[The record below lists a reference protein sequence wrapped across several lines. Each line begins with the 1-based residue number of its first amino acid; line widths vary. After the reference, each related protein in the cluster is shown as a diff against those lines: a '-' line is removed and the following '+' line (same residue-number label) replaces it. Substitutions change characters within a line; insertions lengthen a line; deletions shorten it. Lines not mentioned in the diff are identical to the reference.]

1 MKFSSIAVCLTPI
14 IVEETPDI
22 VNPKSMEDDD
32 SLDLMTDVGGDYSEK
47 ADTLAKAAD
56 TQSAAVT
63 AAATKSL
70 HMVCTIM

>member
-1 MKFSSIAVCLTPI
+1 
-14 IVEETPDI
+14 
-22 VNPKSMEDDD
+22 MEDDD

-47 ADTLAKAAD
+47 ADTSAKAAD

>member
-1 MKFSSIAVCLTPI
+1 
-14 IVEETPDI
+14 
-22 VNPKSMEDDD
+22 MEDDD

-70 HMVCTIM
+70 HMV